1 MYNFILYN
9 FILYNI
15 YKMNTLKIKKNKEYK
30 IRKTRKLL
38 YKPLNINLSEFRNR
52 DINYEDIINNLIKF
66 LNNNPSKEKLNKLYD
81 TTIYIAESDSIG
93 EDWRY
98 IDEFTR
104 QEFDILCKLIKIN
117 FNIQDL
123 YKQDKKEREHILNE
137 KILEFKDKY
146 KNRKNISELLK
157 KYIKK
162 IKLQKPLNHNTILY
176 NYLINNKILNN
187 KELIYYKS
195 NSININKTQ
204 YIELSF
210 DLLYHLRIL

>member
-1 MYNFILYN
+1 
-9 FILYNI
+9 
-15 YKMNTLKIKKNKEYK
+15 MNTLKIKKNKEYK

-52 DINYEDIINNLIKF
+52 DSDYKNIFDNLIKF

-93 EDWRY
+93 EGWRY
-98 IDEFTR
+98 VNEFTR

-123 YKQDKKEREHILNE
+123 YKQEKEKRENILNE
-137 KILEFKDKY
+137 KILEFKHKY

-157 KYIKK
+157 NYIKK
-162 IKLQKPLNHNTILY
+162 IKPPEPHTNNTILY
-176 NYLINNKILNN
+176 KYLINNKILNN
-187 KELIYYKS
+187 KEIIYYKS
-195 NSININKTQ
+195 NSINIYKNV
-204 YIELSF
+204 YITFSF
-210 DLLYHLRIL
+210 DLLYHLSIL